1 MMMVGRD
8 DMMIIMMKMKMMMMA
23 MLMNIIAVIKILT
36 MMKIMM
42 MMMMMMMIMMMMMM
56 VMMMRLTVTGFNVQ
70 CVQDPV
76 EISLKNTPLDR
87 KLEILYTWENLCGP
101 DPNLC

>member
-36 MMKIMM
+36 MMKIM